1 MRLKA
6 GYRTALRAEPPL
18 PLPIVSPGRAM
29 SPLAMSPSEKKAME
43 MEATGRAAALEA
55 ALQRTEAERHAAV
68 SRIQM
73 LEAQLS
79 DQRLRADQAV
89 LAMNQARR
97 EERRMAGEAARSL
110 EVMATSPMSSPNLS
124 LVEDEGTTTEQF
136 KERIMQLLESQ
147 AMDIQQLEHSCKRSA
162 MEQSWRTALQS
173 GLREVV
179 ELSEEVW
186 DTAKGNEEAVRRAK
200 DKTNAAIVESCAA
213 LDEVEAAVELLARA
227 PRFPSP
233 SRADLARAELTRSRS
248 NSPVKTPRTPG
259 RPAVNDSF
267 GEVWE
272 CLADVLDRVPIHFP
286 GLIGQ
291 LIREHLEDMLGAMSL
306 IKKQT
311 WGKAD
316 KTLGRLQV
324 NTRLLHVE
332 ITRQAAS
339 SPKSPRPKSAHVVVV

>member
-1 MRLKA
+1 MQTIGHGADSFAADGTWMRNA
-6 GYRTALRAEPPL
+6 NTE
-18 PLPIVSPGRAM
+18 
-29 SPLAMSPSEKKAME
+29 
-43 MEATGRAAALEA
+43 LECGV
-55 ALQRTEAERHAAV
+55 RC
-68 SRIQM
+68 
-73 LEAQLS
+73 
-79 DQRLRADQAV
+79 
-89 LAMNQARR
+89 
-97 EERRMAGEAARSL
+97 
-110 EVMATSPMSSPNLS
+110 
-124 LVEDEGTTTEQF
+124 EQ
-136 KERIMQLLESQ
+136 
-147 AMDIQQLEHSCKRSA
+147 
-162 MEQSWRTALQS
+162 EQSWRTALQS

-291 LIREHLEDMLGAMSL
+291 LIREHLEVTVSCSVHDALCGAL
-306 IKKQT
+306 
-311 WGKAD
+311 A
-316 KTLGRLQV
+316 
-324 NTRLLHVE
+324 LHG
-332 ITRQAAS
+332 
-339 SPKSPRPKSAHVVVV
+339 